1 VDAGQNSPERIH
13 KVKRYKSGVPLRQ
26 SLLAAA
32 LALPFILAAVIGGSP
47 VGGVANHPSSGT
59 MNYQART
66 EDPTGWNGTG
76 SRYHGPSS

>member
-1 VDAGQNSPERIH
+1 M
-13 KVKRYKSGVPLRQ
+13 KRYKSGFPLRQ
-26 SLLAAA
+26 FLLAAV

-59 MNYQART
+59 VNHQDRAD
-66 EDPTGWNGTG
+66 DPMEWNGTG